1 MRDVTMRRLAQ
12 LGYDVLQADSAVT
25 AIELLQDGV
34 TADLIFSDVVMPG
47 GKTGFDLA
55 DWVGENRPLL
65 PIILTSGFAE
75 DVAQKAT
82 QGRHLEILRKPYSR
96 DELAATI
103 RAALD
108 RVCG

>member
-1 MRDVTMRRLAQ
+1 
-12 LGYDVLQADSAVT
+12 
-25 AIELLQDGV
+25 
-34 TADLIFSDVVMPG
+34 MPG

-55 DWVGENRPLL
+55 DWVSENRPLL
-65 PIILTSGFAE
+65 PVVLTSGFAE

-82 QGRHLEILRKPYSR
+82 LGRHLEILRKPYGR

-108 RVCG
+108 RVRN